1 MNHPNAAAGV
11 IEILLVEDVLTLA
24 LTYEGYLAKDPYHV
38 TRVEN
43 GKDALD
49 RLMNDPPD
57 VVLLDLMLP
66 DMDGRDILAWI
77 RERDMDCA
85 VIIITAHGSIDVAV
99 HAMRNGAFDFLEKPF
114 SAERLRMAV
123 ASALTRNQFQP
134 FGGVEDAEN
143 RTQYQGFV
151 GASPE
156 MRTVYRTIDS
166 AAASRAS
173 VFITGE
179 SGTGKE
185 VCAEALHYKS
195 PRADKPF
202 VALNCAAIPRDLMES
217 EVFGHVKGAF
227 TGAIGP
233 REGAARRAEGGT
245 LFLDEI
251 AEMNLDLQAKLLRFI
266 QTGSFQKVGG
276 SKTETVDVR
285 FICATNKD
293 PLELVR
299 TGRFREDLYYRLHVI
314 PLHLPPLRDRG
325 GDVLLI
331 ANHFLHLIAEE
342 EGKEFHKFDA
352 DSLDLLKR
360 YPWPGNVRELLN
372 VIRNVVVLH
381 RGPEVHVDMFPPP
394 LNNPSGR
401 FFVPGSDATTADA
414 SVTAT
419 EPSVYQATPPEVGIR
434 PLWIVER
441 EAIERAIDACDGN
454 IPRAAA
460 LLEISA
466 STVYRKLQT
475 WKEMDDAAQAGTPG
489 SGSGA

>member
-1 MNHPNAAAGV
+1 MSTPNASGSAAKV
-11 IEILLVEDVLTLA
+11 LLVEDVLTLA
-24 LTYEGYLAKDPYHV
+24 LTYEGFLAKDPYEV
-38 TRVEN
+38 TRVEC
-43 GKDALD
+43 GKDALVQ
-49 RLMNDPPD
+49 LQGNPPD

-66 DMDGRDILAWI
+66 DMDGLDILAWI
-77 RERDMDCA
+77 REQGMGSA

-99 HAMRNGAFDFLEKPF
+99 SAMRQGAFDFLEKPF
-114 SAERLRMAV
+114 TADRLRMAI
-123 ASALTRNQFQP
+123 ASALTRNRFDP
-134 FGGVEDAEN
+134 IGAADDAET

-151 GASPE
+151 GASE
-156 MRTVYRTIDS
+156 IMRSVYRTIDN
-166 AAASRAS
+166 AAPSRAS

-195 PRADKPF
+195 PRAENAF

-227 TGAIGP
+227 TGAVGH
-233 REGAARRAEGGT
+233 REGAASRANGGT

-266 QTGSFQKVGG
+266 QTGSFQKVGS

-293 PLELVR
+293 PLEMVR

-314 PLHLPPLRDRG
+314 PLHLPPLRNRG
-325 GDVLLI
+325 EDVTQI
-331 ANHFLHLIAEE
+331 AQHFLHLIAEE
-342 EGKEFHKFDA
+342 EGKDFQTFDDA
-352 DSLDLLKR
+352 SLNLLRR

-372 VIRNVVVLH
+372 VMRNVVVLH
-381 RGPEVHVDMFPPP
+381 SGHEVHADMFPPP
-394 LNNPSGR
+394 LNDPHQYYPHHSIREPVSAGA
-401 FFVPGSDATTADA
+401 VSPGQAA
-414 SVTAT
+414 SA
-419 EPSVYQATPPEVGIR
+419 EPMITSAIR
-434 PLWIVER
+434 PLWRVER
-441 EAIERAIDACDGN
+441 DAIEQAINACDGN

-475 WKEMDDAAQAGTPG
+475 WKEIDEGKGTPG
-489 SGSGA
+489 DD

>member
-1 MNHPNAAAGV
+1 MSTSEASGSAARV
-11 IEILLVEDVLTLA
+11 LLVEDVNTLA
-24 LTYEGYLAKDPYHV
+24 LTYQGYLAKDPYAV
-38 TRVEN
+38 TRVDC
-43 GKDALD
+43 GKDALAE
-49 RLMNDPPD
+49 LQENPPD

-66 DMDGRDILAWI
+66 DMDGLDILAWI
-77 RERDMDCA
+77 REQGMTCA

-99 HAMRNGAFDFLEKPF
+99 SAMRQGAFDFLEKPF
-114 SAERLRMAV
+114 TAERLRMAI
-123 ASALTRNQFQP
+123 ASALTRKQFDP
-134 FGGVEDAEN
+134 IGISEDAET

-151 GASPE
+151 GASQA
-156 MRTVYRTIDS
+156 MRNVYRTIDN
-166 AAASRAS
+166 AAPSRAS

-195 PRADKPF
+195 PRAEKAF

-227 TGAIGP
+227 TGAVGH
-233 REGAARRAEGGT
+233 REGAAARANGGT

-266 QTGSFQKVGG
+266 QTGSFQKVGS

-293 PLELVR
+293 PMEMVR
-299 TGRFREDLYYRLHVI
+299 AGRFREDLYYRLHVI

-325 GDVLLI
+325 EDVVQI
-331 ANHFLHLIAEE
+331 AKHFLRLIAEE
-342 EGKEFHKFDA
+342 EGKEFQRFDDA
-352 DSLDLLKR
+352 SLKLLRR

-372 VIRNVVVLH
+372 VVRNVVVLH
-381 RGPEVHVDMFPPP
+381 SGQEVRANMFPPP
-394 LNNPSGR
+394 LNDQQGR
-401 FFVPGSDATTADA
+401 FAHPSIREPLESGDA
-414 SVTAT
+414 SAGSSPV
-419 EPSVYQATPPEVGIR
+419 EPMTSSGIR

-441 EAIERAIDACDGN
+441 EAIEQAIDACDGN

-475 WKEMDDAAQAGTPG
+475 WKDIDEGKGSPG
-489 SGSGA
+489 EA